1 MGDERVRKL
10 TSTTRTAASSFSE
23 LAAALGVSTE
33 RVFEVSANYTSNSSY
48 PKYTPEQLV
57 TKLVKAVKSSD
68 LEGDELRALVGEV
81 ITSVTNQLYEIM
93 KERES

>member
-1 MGDERVRKL
+1 MGNGF
-10 TSTTRTAASSFSE
+10 TSAAASSMSG

-33 RVFEVSANYTSNSSY
+33 RVASFTSNSVS

-57 TKLVKAVKSSD
+57 T
-68 LEGDELRALVGEV
+68 
-81 ITSVTNQLYEIM
+81 NQLYEII

>member
-1 MGDERVRKL
+1 MGDGF
-10 TSTTRTAASSFSE
+10 TSAAASSFSE

-33 RVFEVSANYTSNSSY
+33 RVASFTSNSVS

-57 TKLVKAVKSSD
+57 T
-68 LEGDELRALVGEV
+68 
-81 ITSVTNQLYEIM
+81 NQLYEII